1 MEVTTRKSEW
11 EVEDGRAV
19 PFTELLVE
27 GDKHTLSVRKY
38 PKNISVK
45 MWKNSDKSGTTV
57 SLKMPHDMFS
67 FWLDVPTI
75 VENFDTELSSDTLEI
90 LGNRWDEA
98 LESDS
103 F

>member
-1 MEVTTRKSEW
+1 MDVTTRYATANYEGRNIHFIEL
-11 EVEDGRAV
+11 EV
-19 PFTELLVE
+19 L

-57 SLKMPHDMFS
+57 SLKMPHDKFTFFS
-67 FWLDVPTI
+67 HVTEM
-75 VENFDTELSSDTLEI
+75 VANFETELDTNTLEI
-90 LGNRWDEA
+90 MEEKWYKAVN
-98 LESDS
+98 SDS

>member
-1 MEVTTRKSEW
+1 MEVTTRKAVANYEGRSVHYVEM
-11 EVEDGRAV
+11 EV
-19 PFTELLVE
+19 L
-27 GDKHTLSVRKY
+27 GDRHTLSVRKY
-38 PKNISVK
+38 PKNVSVK

-75 VENFDTELSSDTLEI
+75 VDNFDTELSSDTLEI